1 MRTHSYCL
9 GCKYSLQMYLRS
21 SSSSSTVGCGCNSVL
36 LATCAGDK
44 QSSQSR
50 FPVIPDILPDVCASV
65 VIPRCSPCVCSDRRL
80 LRRLPARTRHCSASP
95 TSSVWRWFLFCLH
108 ARPQRGQTP
117 TTQITVAS
125 KSYLKRWDKRRG
137 EAGRDGD
144 SLSEGSR
151 GKTHCPGPGCVH
163 FTKQPTNMSFI
174 ILNLWC
180 IIIIPGSNIS
190 YATANVLSFFRL
202 FFILG
207 FFCMYVFYTWK
218 EILSCTTF
226 TEFTRRSKYILRIPP
241 SSSPCCHL

>member
-95 TSSVWRWFLFCLH
+95 TSSVWRWFLLCLH

-117 TTQITVAS
+117 TTQDYCSEQELLEEVGQTEGGGGEGWGQPEWGI
-125 KSYLKRWDKRRG
+125 KR
-137 EAGRDGD
+137 EN
-144 SLSEGSR
+144 SLSWSWL
-151 GKTHCPGPGCVH
+151 CPFH
-163 FTKQPTNMSFI
+163 
-174 ILNLWC
+174 
-180 IIIIPGSNIS
+180 
-190 YATANVLSFFRL
+190 
-202 FFILG
+202 
-207 FFCMYVFYTWK
+207 
-218 EILSCTTF
+218 
-226 TEFTRRSKYILRIPP
+226 
-241 SSSPCCHL
+241 